1 MIEHL
6 TYAELAE
13 RLGVTA
19 EAARALAKRL
29 RLPRQRGNDG
39 KARVMVDLAEVQHKA
54 MPARSP
60 AGDHPVAALKA
71 RIEALQAELVEMEE
85 ENATLRAVADERR
98 EDFVRERDRADKLMA
113 ELLKATS
120 DLMSAK
126 EAAARLDGELATL
139 KVRPWWRRLT
149 G

>member
-13 RLGVTA
+13 RLGVSA

-29 RLPRQRGNDG
+29 RLQRQRGNDG
-39 KARVMVDLAEVQHKA
+39 KARVVVDLADVPHKA

-60 AGDHPVAALKA
+60 GDDHPVAALRA
-71 RIEALQAELVEMEE
+71 RIEALQAELAEMEE

-126 EAAARLDGELATL
+126 ESAARLGGELTAL
-139 KVRPWWRRLT
+139 KGRPWWRRIA